1 LKFLIVGASGFV
13 GQAVY
18 RYLQKSGHELIGSK
32 SKSTTPGLITFDLLN
47 QRIQDCVPE
56 SFFTSG
62 EPVVTVIC
70 AGIPQIVR
78 CYTEQQFTHEV
89 NVVATIKLIEELGE
103 LNSRTVFLSSNFVFD
118 GNTGNYAD
126 DHPRNPISEY
136 GRHKEAVERFVEA
149 NAPDTLVMRMD
160 KLVGDDPDDQETFSQ
175 WYGWIKDGKPIM
187 CISDQSFAPT
197 YVKDV
202 GRAVE
207 ISCQMGLTGIYNVSN
222 SELFSRI
229 QLADRFIETLGV
241 DAEIV
246 SKPQSEFGFQEMRPG
261 KGNLNATRFAS
272 KSQIEFTPIQEVL
285 DIFART
291 VRIKTRTNNDLPTRS
306 CNWERSING

>member
-18 RYLQKSGHELIGSK
+18 RYLQKNGHEVVGTK
-32 SKSTTPGLITFDLLN
+32 SKSTMPGLITFDLLKH
-47 QRIQDCVPE
+47 RILDCVTD
-56 SFFTSG
+56 SFFTSD
-62 EPVVTVIC
+62 EPVMSVIC
-70 AGIPQIVR
+70 AGVPQIDR
-78 CYTEQQFTHEV
+78 CHKERQFTHEV
-89 NVVATIKLIEELGE
+89 NVVTTIKLIEELE
-103 LNSRTVFLSSNFVFD
+103 NLNSQTVFLSSNFVFD
-118 GNTGNYAD
+118 GNIGNYRD

-136 GRHKEAVERFVEA
+136 GRHKEEVERFVEA
-149 NAPDTLVMRMD
+149 YSPGTLVMRMD
-160 KLVGDDPDDQETFSQ
+160 KLVGDHPNDQQMFSE

-229 QLADRFIETLGV
+229 ELAERFIKTIGI
-241 DAEIV
+241 DADII
-246 SKPQSEFGFQEMRPG
+246 SMPQSEFGFLDFRPD
-261 KGNLNATRFAS
+261 KGNLDASRFTS
-272 KSQIEFTPIQEVL
+272 ISQIKFTPIQDVL
-285 DIFART
+285 DIFACKA
-291 VRIKTRTNNDLPTRS
+291 RIEAQN
-306 CNWERSING
+306 